1 MTVDSSVNCSLR
13 YYKAYIAEPGTV
25 CAELDIDSGLLVEE
39 TSESWNAMGVIPESH
54 EAEVVVQGD
63 PPKGSVVVKLMR
75 RYEGYSISEGQEC
88 ALLLTGFDPEI
99 DLPFEGYLFMPK
111 IVIQSVVEEEYFDDE
126 EEDYDDNS
134 YTVTSV
140 GFVDGETHS
149 MLRQTWEPHP
159 TEQICYV
166 EAFQKF

>member
-39 TSESWNAMGVIPESH
+39 TRKSWNAMGEIPESH
-54 EAEVVVQGD
+54 EAEVVVQGH
-63 PPKGSVVVKLMR
+63 PRTASVVVKLLR
-75 RYEGYSISEGQEC
+75 LYKDCSIARGQEC
-88 ALLLTGFDPEI
+88 GLLLVGFDPEI
-99 DLPFEGYLFMPK
+99 DLPFEGYLYIPK

>member
-1 MTVDSSVNCSLR
+1 M
-13 YYKAYIAEPGTV
+13 
-25 CAELDIDSGLLVEE
+25 
-39 TSESWNAMGVIPESH
+39 
-54 EAEVVVQGD
+54 
-63 PPKGSVVVKLMR
+63 
-75 RYEGYSISEGQEC
+75 
-88 ALLLTGFDPEI
+88 LTGFDPEI
-99 DLPFEGYLFMPK
+99 DLPFEGYLYIPK

-140 GFVDGETHS
+140 SFVDGETHS

-166 EAFQKF
+166 EAFSEVLGVRAEAGQPEEYWARLLSEWPHLPVVCAPC